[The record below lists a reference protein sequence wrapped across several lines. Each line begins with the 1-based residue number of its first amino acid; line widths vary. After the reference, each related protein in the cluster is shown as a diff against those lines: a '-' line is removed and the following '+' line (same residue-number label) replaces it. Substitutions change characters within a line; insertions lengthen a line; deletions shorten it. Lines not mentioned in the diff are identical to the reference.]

1 VFQLNLTIIYFWRS
15 NQSKDPTTI
24 PMRIAES
31 SHWKVLCC
39 FLCWTM
45 MAAAQS
51 IKSPE
56 IHSDGTVTF
65 RLSAPA
71 ASKAEV
77 QIELA
82 SGVSTLPMSKDANG
96 LWSITSAP
104 LKPDV
109 YSYKFAVDGLEIV
122 DPGVRE
128 FVPNFFDQGGLFT
141 VPASPPEPWE
151 ETDVAHGTVRHRFY
165 RSKILND
172 ESDFYVYTPPNFDAK
187 ASTRYPVL
195 YLLHGY
201 SDMANA
207 WTVMGRANF
216 ILDNLIAQGKA
227 KPMIVVMPFG
237 YGAPKLLERGWKL
250 GHDELWRSNI
260 ERFSDVLL
268 TEIIPQIEHDYPVE
282 RNSMGRAVAGLSMGG
297 AESFYVG
304 LNHLDQFAWIAPMS
318 AAVFDDP
325 ASTFPNL
332 DQKQAAKIKL
342 LWIACGKDDDLIT
355 NNRQFKSWL
364 ASRNI
369 KFQSVETEG
378 AHTWQVWRRN
388 LIEVAPLLFR

>member
-1 VFQLNLTIIYFWRS
+1 MTAISLRRIPASTYATSFLII
-15 NQSKDPTTI
+15 
-24 PMRIAES
+24 
-31 SHWKVLCC
+31 VLS
-39 FLCWTM
+39 WITM
-45 MAAAQS
+45 STAQS
-51 IKSPE
+51 IKSPDV
-56 IHSDGTVTF
+56 HPDGTVTF
-65 RLSAPA
+65 RLMAPA
-71 ASKAEV
+71 VTKAEV
-77 QIELA
+77 QLELA
-82 SGVSTLPMSKDANG
+82 SGMTTLAMSKDASG
-96 LWSITSAP
+96 LWSATSVA
-104 LKPDV
+104 LKPDL
-109 YSYKFAVDGLEIV
+109 YSYKFAVDGLEFV

-128 FVPNFFDQGGLFT
+128 FVPNLFNQGGLFT
-141 VPASPPEPWE
+141 VPGSPPEPWE
-151 ETDVAHGTVRHRFY
+151 QTDVPHGTVRHSFY
-165 RSKILND
+165 QSKILNGQ
-172 ESDFYVYTPPNFDAK
+172 SDFYVYTPPNFDGRAT
-187 ASTRYPVL
+187 TRYPVL

-227 KPMIVVMPFG
+227 KPMIVVMPLG

-250 GHDELWRSNI
+250 GHDELWRTNI

-268 TEIIPQIEHDYPVE
+268 TEVIPQIDRAYPVD
-282 RNSMGRAVAGLSMGG
+282 RTSNGRAIAGLSMGG

-342 LWIACGKDDDLIT
+342 LWIACGKDDDLIK

-388 LIEVAPLLFR
+388 LTELTPLLFR

>member
-1 VFQLNLTIIYFWRS
+1 MTA
-15 NQSKDPTTI
+15 TE
-24 PMRIAES
+24 PMRIPKSILAGF
-31 SHWKVLCC
+31 
-39 FLCWTM
+39 FLAAFLYWPTM
-45 MAAAQS
+45 SIAQS

-65 RLSAPA
+65 RLAAPFA
-71 ASKAEV
+71 TKAEV
-77 QIELA
+77 RMELA
-82 SGVSTLPMSKDANG
+82 SGMSTLPMSKDASG
-96 LWSITSAP
+96 LWSATSAP
-104 LKPDV
+104 LKPDL
-109 YSYKFAVDGLEIV
+109 YSYKIAVDGLEIV

-128 FVPNFFDQGGLFT
+128 FVPNLFDQGGLFMM
-141 VPASPPEPWE
+141 PGSPPQPWE
-151 ETDVAHGTVRHRFY
+151 ETDVPHGTVQHGFY
-165 RSKILND
+165 TSKVLKSG
-172 ESDFYVYTPPNFDAK
+172 SDFYVYTPPNFDARAK
-187 ASTRYPVL
+187 SKYPVL

-227 KPMIVVMPFG
+227 KPMIVVMPLG
-237 YGAPKLLERGWKL
+237 YGAPKVLERGWKFE
-250 GHDELWRSNI
+250 HDELWRSNI

-268 TEIIPQIEHDYPVE
+268 TEVIPQIERDYPAE
-282 RNSMGRAVAGLSMGG
+282 RSSTSRAVAGLSMGG
-297 AESFYVG
+297 AESFYAG

-325 ASTFPNL
+325 ASTFPGL

-342 LWIACGKDDDLIT
+342 LWIACGKDDDLIK

-388 LIEVAPLLFR
+388 LVELAPLLFR

>member
-1 VFQLNLTIIYFWRS
+1 MKATLLIQVS
-15 NQSKDPTTI
+15 NSKY
-24 PMRIAES
+24 A
-31 SHWKVLCC
+31 KLLLAV
-39 FLCWTM
+39 FLCWATM
-45 MAAAQS
+45 SKAQS
-51 IKSPE
+51 VRSPE
-56 IHSDGTVTF
+56 VRSDGTVTF
-65 RLSAPA
+65 RLNMPSAA
-71 ASKAEV
+71 KAEV

-82 SGVSTLPMSKDANG
+82 SGMSTLPMSKDASG
-96 LWSITSAP
+96 VWSVTSVP
-104 LKPDV
+104 LKPDL
-109 YSYKFAVDGLEIV
+109 YSYKFAVDGLEII
-122 DPGVRE
+122 DPGIRE
-128 FVPNFFDQGGLFT
+128 FVPNFFDQGGLFM
-141 VPASPPEPWE
+141 VPGSPPEPWE
-151 ETDVAHGTVRHRFY
+151 KTEVPHGAVEHRY
-165 RSKILND
+165 YKSKILDAEN
-172 ESDFYVYTPPNFDAK
+172 DFYVYTPPNFDAR
-187 ASTRYPVL
+187 ANVSYPVL

-250 GHDELWRSNI
+250 GHDELWRANI

-268 TEIIPQIEHDYPVE
+268 NEIIPQIEHDFPVE
-282 RNSMGRAVAGLSMGG
+282 RNSNSRAVAGLSMGG

-325 ASTFPNL
+325 ASTFPGL
-332 DQKQAAKIKL
+332 DEKQAAKIKL
-342 LWIACGKDDDLIT
+342 LWIACGKDDDLIK
-355 NNRQFKSWL
+355 NNRQFKNWL

-388 LIEVAPLLFR
+388 LVELAPLLFR

>member
-1 VFQLNLTIIYFWRS
+1 MTAIAIARFWKS
-15 NQSKDPTTI
+15 NFPKLLF
-24 PMRIAES
+24 AG
-31 SHWKVLCC
+31 L
-39 FLCWTM
+39 LCW
-45 MAAAQS
+45 AAMSTAQS
-51 IKSPE
+51 IKSPDV
-56 IHSDGTVTF
+56 HSDGTVIF

-71 ASKAEV
+71 ATKAEV
-77 QIELA
+77 RIELA
-82 SGVSTLPMSKDANG
+82 SGMSTLPMSKDANG
-96 LWSITSAP
+96 VWSITSAP
-104 LKPDV
+104 LKPDM

-128 FVPNFFDQGGLFT
+128 FVPNLLDQGGLFL
-141 VPASPPEPWE
+141 VPGLSPEPWE
-151 ETDVAHGTVRHRFY
+151 KTDVPHGTVQQRFY
-165 RSKILND
+165 RSKILNG

-187 ASTRYPVL
+187 AKYPVL

-216 ILDNLIAQGKA
+216 ILDNLIAHGNA
-227 KPMIVVMPFG
+227 KPMIVVMPLG

-250 GHDELWRSNI
+250 QHDPLWKTNI

-268 TEIIPQIEHDYPVE
+268 DEIIPQIEHEYPVQ
-282 RNSMGRAVAGLSMGG
+282 RSSDGRAVAGLSMGG

-304 LNHLDQFAWIAPMS
+304 LNHPDQFAWIAPMS

-325 ASTFPNL
+325 GSTFPGL

-342 LWIACGKDDDLIT
+342 LWIACGKDDDLIK

-364 ASRNI
+364 TSRHI
-369 KFQSVETEG
+369 KFESVETEG

-388 LIEVAPLLFR
+388 LIQLAVLLFR

>member
-1 VFQLNLTIIYFWRS
+1 MST
-15 NQSKDPTTI
+15 
-24 PMRIAES
+24 
-31 SHWKVLCC
+31 
-39 FLCWTM
+39 
-45 MAAAQS
+45 AQS

-56 IHSDGTVTF
+56 VRTDGTVIF
-65 RLSAPA
+65 RLSAPS
-71 ASKAEV
+71 ASRVEV
-77 QIELA
+77 HLELA
-82 SGVSTLPMSKDANG
+82 SGMGTLAMGKDASG
-96 LWSITSAP
+96 LWSVTTTP
-104 LKPDV
+104 LKPDL

-122 DPGVRE
+122 DPGARE
-128 FVPNFFDQGGLFT
+128 FVPNLFDQGGLFT
-141 VPASPPEPWE
+141 VPGSPSEPWE
-151 ETDVAHGTVRHRFY
+151 ETDVPHGTVRHRFY
-165 RSKILND
+165 RSKILNG
-172 ESDFYVYTPPNFDAK
+172 ESDFYVYTPPNFDVK
-187 ASTRYPVL
+187 AISTYPVL

-227 KPMIVVMPFG
+227 RPMIVVMPLG
-237 YGAPKLLERGWKL
+237 YGAPKVLERGWKL
-250 GHDELWRSNI
+250 EHDQLWRTNI

-268 TEIIPQIEHDYPVE
+268 AEVIPQIELDYPVQ
-282 RNSMGRAVAGLSMGG
+282 RNSTGRAVAGLSMGG

-325 ASTFPNL
+325 ASIFPNL
-332 DQKQAAKIKL
+332 DQKQAAMIEL
-342 LWIACGKDDDLIT
+342 LWIACGRDDDLIK

-388 LIEVAPLLFR
+388 LIELAPLLFK

>member
-1 VFQLNLTIIYFWRS
+1 MTAIFSASFWKS
-15 NQSKDPTTI
+15 NFPKLLF
-24 PMRIAES
+24 AG
-31 SHWKVLCC
+31 
-39 FLCWTM
+39 FLCW
-45 MAAAQS
+45 AAMSTAQS

-71 ASKAEV
+71 ATKAEV

-82 SGVSTLPMSKDANG
+82 SGMSTLTMSKDANG
-96 LWSITSAP
+96 VWSITSAP
-104 LKPDV
+104 LKPDM

-128 FVPNFFDQGGLFT
+128 FVPNLFDQGGLFT
-141 VPASPPEPWE
+141 VPGTPPETWE
-151 ETDVAHGTVRHRFY
+151 ETDAPHGTVQHGFY
-165 RSKILND
+165 RSKILNGD
-172 ESDFYVYTPPNFDAK
+172 SDFYVYTPPNFNARANLK
-187 ASTRYPVL
+187 YPVL

-207 WTVMGRANF
+207 WIVMGRANF
-216 ILDNLIAQGKA
+216 ILDNLIAQAKA
-227 KPMIVVMPFG
+227 KPMIVVMPLG
-237 YGAPKLLERGWKL
+237 YGAPKVLERGWKFE
-250 GHDELWRSNI
+250 HDPLWRTNI

-268 TEIIPQIEHDYPVE
+268 NEIIPQIERDYPVE
-282 RNSMGRAVAGLSMGG
+282 KSGGGRAVAGLSMGG

-304 LNHLDQFAWIAPMS
+304 LNHLDQFTWIAPMS

-325 ASTFPNL
+325 ASTFPKL
-332 DQKQAAKIKL
+332 DEKQAAKIKL
-342 LWIACGKDDDLIT
+342 LWIACGKDDGLIK
-355 NNRQFKSWL
+355 NNRQLKSWL

-388 LIEVAPLLFR
+388 LVDLAPLLFR

>member
-1 VFQLNLTIIYFWRS
+1 
-15 NQSKDPTTI
+15 
-24 PMRIAES
+24 
-31 SHWKVLCC
+31 
-39 FLCWTM
+39 
-45 MAAAQS
+45 
-51 IKSPE
+51 
-56 IHSDGTVTF
+56 
-65 RLSAPA
+65 
-71 ASKAEV
+71 
-77 QIELA
+77 
-82 SGVSTLPMSKDANG
+82 MSKDANG
-96 LWSITSAP
+96 VWSITSAP
-104 LKPDV
+104 LKPDM

-128 FVPNFFDQGGLFT
+128 FVPNLLDQGGLFL
-141 VPASPPEPWE
+141 VPGLSPEPWE
-151 ETDVAHGTVRHRFY
+151 KTDVPHGTVQQRFY
-165 RSKILND
+165 RSKILNG

-187 ASTRYPVL
+187 AKYPVL

-216 ILDNLIAQGKA
+216 ILDNLIAHGNA
-227 KPMIVVMPFG
+227 KPMIVVMPLG

-250 GHDELWRSNI
+250 QHDPLWKTNI

-268 TEIIPQIEHDYPVE
+268 DEIIPQIEHEYPVQ
-282 RNSMGRAVAGLSMGG
+282 RSSDGRAVAGLSMGG

-304 LNHLDQFAWIAPMS
+304 LNHPDQFAWIAPMS

-325 ASTFPNL
+325 GSTFPGL

-342 LWIACGKDDDLIT
+342 LWIACGKDDDLIK

-364 ASRNI
+364 TSRHI
-369 KFQSVETEG
+369 KFESVETEG

-388 LIEVAPLLFR
+388 LIQLAVLLFR